1 VSSLA
6 PIEPS
11 RCGRLWESTPAIRE
25 QDDATHRVPGL
36 PVLHHPGS
44 FPQPLG
50 DVGAAIDDEGVD
62 SLQGLLLSEGG
73 HLPEW
78 EQPAGRRGEGDN
90 GEAVTRVI
98 VFDHEP
104 HGTLQERKLGAR
116 HAPTDVEHNHQ
127 IQWCSG
133 AQPRQ
138 HMRSLQ
144 MDQDGKLLLCCG
156 LLLGIQ
162 CMS

>member
-1 VSSLA
+1 
-6 PIEPS
+6 
-11 RCGRLWESTPAIRE
+11 
-25 QDDATHRVPGL
+25 L

-156 LLLGIQ
+156 LLNCWEFSVCRDLKKMNPHQSVISFSHPPASFSIP
-162 CMS
+162 CFN

>member
-1 VSSLA
+1 
-6 PIEPS
+6 
-11 RCGRLWESTPAIRE
+11 
-25 QDDATHRVPGL
+25 L

-73 HLPEW
+73 HLREW

-156 LLLGIQ
+156 LLNCWEFSVCRDLKKMNPHQSVISFSHPPASFSIP
-162 CMS
+162 CFN